1 MVLAVA
7 ANKTAY
13 SYLDTIS
20 LAVTGGAATTAYIV
34 SVTDPNGHVTKV
46 TVTTDGSGAA
56 TAKAVQRSARGPVT
70 VAVRPAA
77 EHNGTTTAGA
87 TTTTKGG

>member
-20 LAVTGGAATTAYIV
+20 LTITGGAATTDYIV
-34 SVTDPNGHVTKV
+34 SLVTPSGHTTKIP
-46 TVTTDGSGAA
+46 VTTDGSGNA
-56 TAKAVQRSARGPVT
+56 TAKAVQQSARGTFT